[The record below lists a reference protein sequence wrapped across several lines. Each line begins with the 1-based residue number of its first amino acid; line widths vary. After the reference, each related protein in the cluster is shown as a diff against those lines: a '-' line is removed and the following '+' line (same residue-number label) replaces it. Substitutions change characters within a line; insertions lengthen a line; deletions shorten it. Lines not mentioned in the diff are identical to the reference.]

1 MMKRTLLASGVTSI
15 VASLGLLFGASA
27 VPAGAYPPGPTSTTS
42 TTTSTTSTSTTT
54 TTTTPVRT
62 TTTTTIAGGGGPTT
76 SSTSTTSTS
85 TSTTIAGGGGPT
97 TTTTGGGFPT
107 TGSDSFDVVQAGVV
121 AFVLG
126 VVLVGIAALRRK
138 HRNDDTAPAAG

>member
-1 MMKRTLLASGVTSI
+1 MMKRTLLATGVTSI

-27 VPAGAYPPGPTSTTS
+27 VPAGAYPPGPTSTT
-42 TTTSTTSTSTTT
+42 TAKATTT
-54 TTTTPVRT
+54 TTTVKA

-76 SSTSTTSTS
+76 SSTSTTSAS

-97 TTTTGGGFPT
+97 TTTAGGGFPT

-138 HRNDDTAPAAG
+138 HRDDDIAPAAG

>member
-27 VPAGAYPPGPTSTTS
+27 VPVGAYPPGPTSTT
-42 TTTSTTSTSTTT
+42 TAKATTT
-54 TTTTPVRT
+54 TTTVKA

-76 SSTSTTSTS
+76 SSTSTT

-107 TGSDSFDVVQAGVV
+107 TGTDSFDVVQAGVV

-126 VVLVGIAALRRK
+126 VVLVGIATLRRK